1 MSRQNEG
8 GEAERE
14 IEKESKKLTENT
26 YGGKW
31 GENKILRLRE
41 TGRVRAGQERER
53 SKTNSE
59 AAETGRETLNEGEG
73 NPVVEK

>member
-1 MSRQNEG
+1 M
-8 GEAERE
+8 
-14 IEKESKKLTENT
+14 
-26 YGGKW
+26 

-41 TGRVRAGQERER
+41 GREGIRQERER

-59 AAETGRETLNEGEG
+59 AAETRRETLNEGKG

>member
-8 GEAERE
+8 RGAER
-14 IEKESKKLTENT
+14 KQKKKQRSRN
-26 YGGKW
+26 KWRSRW

-41 TGRVRAGQERER
+41 TGRERIRQERER

-59 AAETGRETLNEGEG
+59 AAETRRETLNEGEG

>member
-1 MSRQNEG
+1 MSRHSG
-8 GEAERE
+8 GREAERKRDQE
-14 IEKESKKLTENT
+14 INGEAD
-26 YGGKW
+26 G

-41 TGRVRAGQERER
+41 TGRERIRQERER

-59 AAETGRETLNEGEG
+59 AAETRRETLNKGEG

>member
-8 GEAERE
+8 REAER
-14 IEKESKKLTENT
+14 KRESKKQRPRNKWR
-26 YGGKW
+26 GKW
-31 GENKILRLRE
+31 GGNKILRLRE